1 MIAQV
6 SRPTLFDQLGGNDSI
21 TAVVGDFYGR
31 VLADD
36 TLRSLFTGVDLD
48 RLRRHQA
55 KFIGYALGGP
65 NQYKGRTIRAAH
77 ADLAITETQFAAVAG
92 HLAASLSAFDVPLH
106 LIDQVIQHV
115 AQLKDEVV
123 TR

>member
-1 MIAQV
+1 MVAQV
-6 SRPTLFDQLGGNDSI
+6 STPTLFDQLGGNDSI

-36 TLRSLFTGVDLD
+36 TLSPLFTGVDLD
-48 RLRRHQA
+48 QLHRHQA

-65 NQYKGRTIRAAH
+65 NQYKGRTMRAVH

-106 LIDQVIQHV
+106 LIDQVIHHV
-115 AQLKDEVV
+115 AQLKDEIV

>member
-1 MIAQV
+1 MVAQV
-6 SRPTLFDQLGGNDSI
+6 SAPSLYDQLGGNDSI
-21 TAVVGDFYGR
+21 TAVVEDFYGR

-36 TLRSLFTGVDLD
+36 TLSPLFTDVDLD

-55 KFIGYALGGP
+55 KFIGFALGGP

-77 ADLAITETQFAAVAG
+77 HDLAITEAQFATVAG

-123 TR
+123 TC

>member
-1 MIAQV
+1 VIAQV
-6 SRPTLFDQLGGNDSI
+6 STPSLYDQLGGNDSI
-21 TAVVGDFYGR
+21 TAVVADFYGR

-36 TLRSLFTGVDLD
+36 TLSPHFTGVDLD
-48 RLRRHQA
+48 RLHRHQA

-65 NQYKGRTIRAAH
+65 NQYKGRTMRAAH
-77 ADLAITETQFAAVAG
+77 AGLAITETQFAAVAG

-106 LIDQVIQHV
+106 LIDQVIHHV

>member
-1 MIAQV
+1 MVAQV
-6 SRPTLFDQLGGNDSI
+6 STPSLYDQLGGNDSI
-21 TAVVGDFYGR
+21 TAVVADFYGR
-31 VLADD
+31 VLADE
-36 TLRSLFTGVDLD
+36 TLSHLFTDVDLD

-55 KFIGYALGGP
+55 RFIGFALGGP
-65 NQYKGRTIRAAH
+65 NQYQGRTIRAAH
-77 ADLAITETQFAAVAG
+77 RDLAITETQFAAVAR

>member
-1 MIAQV
+1 MVAQLNA
-6 SRPTLFDQLGGNDSI
+6 PTLYDQLGGTDSI
-21 TAVVGDFYGR
+21 TAVVAEFYGR

-36 TLRSLFTGVDLD
+36 TLSPLFIGVDLD
-48 RLRRHQA
+48 RLHRHQA

-65 NQYKGRTIRAAH
+65 NQYKGRTMRAAH
-77 ADLAITETQFAAVAG
+77 QDLAITETQFFAVAG
-92 HLAASLSAFDVPLH
+92 HLAASLSAFDVPQH